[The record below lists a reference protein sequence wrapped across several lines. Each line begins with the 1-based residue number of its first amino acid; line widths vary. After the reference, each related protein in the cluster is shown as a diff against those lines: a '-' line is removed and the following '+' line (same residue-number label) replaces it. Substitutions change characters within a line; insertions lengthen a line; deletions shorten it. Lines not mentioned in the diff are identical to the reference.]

1 MDPRF
6 DGMKYAA
13 LILTIGAA
21 LLSGMA
27 AADGFWPQKGGT
39 TSGSHDLLKADEAF
53 RLIAA
58 EREGDAL
65 KVSWDIAPGYYLYRK
80 RISFQA
86 LAPTGAQLD
95 APQLPKGEMVQDEHE
110 GSAEIYHGSLLAA
123 LHWPR
128 GSQPPQRLQV
138 SYQGCAEA
146 GVCYPP
152 QTRQIDVIDLSR

>member
-1 MDPRF
+1 
-6 DGMKYAA
+6 MKYAA

-21 LLSGMA
+21 LLTGMA
-27 AADGFWPQKGGT
+27 AADGFWPQKAGPAN
-39 TSGSHDLLKADEAF
+39 SSHDLLKADEAF

-65 KVSWDIAPGYYLYRK
+65 RVSWDIAPGYYLYRK

-86 LAPTGAQLD
+86 LAPAGAQLD
-95 APQLPKGEMVQDEHE
+95 APQLPKGEMVQDEQ
-110 GSAEIYHGSLLAA
+110 GRAEIYHGSLLAA
-123 LHWPR
+123 LHWPS
-128 GSQPPQRLQV
+128 GSLPPQRLQV

-152 QTRQIDVIDLSR
+152 QTRQIDVIDLSH